1 MGLCNPCP
9 AKIEKSDL
17 EEKTKL
23 RKIYLANIRNVKKI
37 LSGKIDRIA
46 VSMHKE
52 MTKLAQLRE
61 YENAAAVRDRLN
73 NLNYLLTRNY
83 DHLDNIF
90 RYQDFS
96 DKIWLVERQI
106 LLKNLSVY
114 FKQLKSVDRIE
125 CYDVSCTSGKLATGS
140 MVTFTGNHPDKSRYR
155 RFRIRSKETPDDY
168 QMLREVFFRRFK
180 HRDWQFPD
188 LIMVDGGS
196 SQLEVLLQALK
207 FNNLNI
213 PAIALAKKFEI
224 IYLKS
229 GGQIRTL
236 KLSDDSHALNLLK
249 RVRDESHRFALDYH
263 RSLRMKNLL
272 GILPN

>member
-1 MGLCNPCP
+1 
-9 AKIEKSDL
+9 
-17 EEKTKL
+17 
-23 RKIYLANIRNVKKI
+23 
-37 LSGKIDRIA
+37 
-46 VSMHKE
+46 MHKE

-180 HRDWQFPD
+180 HR
-188 LIMVDGGS
+188 
-196 SQLEVLLQALK
+196 
-207 FNNLNI
+207 
-213 PAIALAKKFEI
+213 
-224 IYLKS
+224 
-229 GGQIRTL
+229 
-236 KLSDDSHALNLLK
+236 
-249 RVRDESHRFALDYH
+249 
-263 RSLRMKNLL
+263 
-272 GILPN
+272 